1 MAKATKL
8 LPVSEYRVTLELSQD
23 EAQTLRGVTE
33 RIAGSTHLT
42 KRRFMAAIGRALA
55 DQEVLSNFS
64 DADLSS
70 SEKVIYFL

>member
-33 RIAGSTHLT
+33 RIGGSTHLT
-42 KRRFMAAIGRALA
+42 KWRFMAAIGRALA